1 MILILRIL
9 LVAIWSRSAERLSR
23 LTFCLKNSSDFFAH
37 ILGIPF
43 IDNIQERC
51 EVAVLLIVAVNTIID
66 GYESD
71 ISIRKYNFG
80 IAANFQIITSKPAH
94 IFYDNS
100 SHTACG
106 NFCNHTLEIRSLKVR
121 ITPTIVMQKSP
132 FRIAALLLIRSL
144 FIFICLSHDV
154 RAIVIK

>member
-9 LVAIWSRSAERLSR
+9 LVAIWSRSAERLSK

-66 GYESD
+66 G
-71 ISIRKYNFG
+71 
-80 IAANFQIITSKPAH
+80 
-94 IFYDNS
+94 
-100 SHTACG
+100 
-106 NFCNHTLEIRSLKVR
+106 
-121 ITPTIVMQKSP
+121 
-132 FRIAALLLIRSL
+132 
-144 FIFICLSHDV
+144 
-154 RAIVIK
+154 